1 VTSLTANDK
10 SGVNWMFSTLN
21 SMYKSKGVAVV
32 IGETSASNKNNLDN
46 RLEWVDCFYG
56 NSKKYGIPCV
66 LWDNNVYVNSS
77 NAGESHGYLNRA
89 NSSWYPD
96 GKVFVDRIMDVLGVA
111 DAPDVD
117 DPVDDDS
124 VADDSSAV
132 AYVDAR
138 TGIEI
143 SISDDVLYIKSDEPA
158 ERVAVFDIGGIC
170 VLEAAE
176 CNTVNLDFL
185 NKGIYI
191 IRICS
196 KEAVLTRKVVKK

>member
-1 VTSLTANDK
+1 
-10 SGVNWMFSTLN
+10 
-21 SMYKSKGVAVV
+21 
-32 IGETSASNKNNLDN
+32 
-46 RLEWVDCFYG
+46 
-56 NSKKYGIPCV
+56 
-66 LWDNNVYVNSS
+66 
-77 NAGESHGYLNRA
+77 
-89 NSSWYPD
+89 
-96 GKVFVDRIMDVLGVA
+96 MDVLGVA

-117 DPVDDDS
+117 DPVDDDSDEDGS